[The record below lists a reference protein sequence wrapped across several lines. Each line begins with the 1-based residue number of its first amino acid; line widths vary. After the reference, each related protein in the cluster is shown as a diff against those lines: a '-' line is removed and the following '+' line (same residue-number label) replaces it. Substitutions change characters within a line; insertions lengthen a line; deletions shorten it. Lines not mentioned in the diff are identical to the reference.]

1 MDVSAFVV
9 WLREQLQ
16 FLLPVQNMQNRLM
29 NKNQGNVKRL
39 ELLRFKAI
47 GSQKSK
53 FEPNTQN
60 RE

>member
-1 MDVSAFVV
+1 
-9 WLREQLQ
+9 
-16 FLLPVQNMQNRLM
+16 MQNRLM

-39 ELLRFKAI
+39 ELLCFKAI

-60 RE
+60 RK

>member
-1 MDVSAFVV
+1 LAKGAT
-9 WLREQLQ
+9 Q

-39 ELLRFKAI
+39 ELLCFKAI